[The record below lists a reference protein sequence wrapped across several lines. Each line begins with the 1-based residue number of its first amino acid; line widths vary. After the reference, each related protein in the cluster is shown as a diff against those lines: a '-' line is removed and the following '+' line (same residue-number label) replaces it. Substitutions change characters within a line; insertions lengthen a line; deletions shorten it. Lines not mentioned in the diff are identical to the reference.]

1 MKLDIR
7 VPTSLYDIPLHQY
20 QKFITTF
27 QDDETL
33 TDEYAALKM
42 LEIFCGLKTDES
54 LQVKVSD
61 IKKITDKL
69 NKALSEKPLLITRFK
84 LGGTEFG
91 FVPQLDD
98 LSFGEFVDIE
108 NNIGDWETMHKAM
121 AVLYRPV
128 TQRVGKKYEIEDYR
142 GDSWYDAMLN
152 MPASVAVS
160 AINFF
165 FHLENDL
172 LKATFHSLDQQETKV
187 QQAAQTILTDNRG
200 GITHLRD

>member
-20 QKFITTF
+20 QKFIKTF
-27 QDDETL
+27 EDDDTL

-128 TQRVGKKYEIEDYR
+128 TQRLGKKYEIEDYR

-187 QQAAQTILTDNRG
+187 QQAAQTISTNNGG
-200 GITHLRD
+200 GITHL

>member
-7 VPTSLYDIPLHQY
+7 VPTSLNDIPLHQY

-27 QDDETL
+27 QDDEAL
-33 TDEYAALKM
+33 TDEYAAIKM

-142 GDSWYDAMLN
+142 GDSWWDAMLN

-187 QQAAQTILTDNRG
+187 QQAAQTISTDNGG
-200 GITHLRD
+200 GITHL

>member
-20 QKFITTF
+20 QKFIKTF
-27 QDDETL
+27 EDDDTL

-128 TQRVGKKYEIEDYR
+128 TQRMGKKYEIEDYR

-187 QQAAQTILTDNRG
+187 QQAAQTISTNNGG
-200 GITHLRD
+200 GIIHS